1 MQKAIDKHVILMMG
15 LLFLLNRSLT
25 YGPVVTFLAAL
36 ISMELII
43 YLEKEAAFYGIVA
56 VYVLACFFAPSLIF
70 FLPVHI
76 YEFVYRK
83 KWWGCLSCALFV
95 YRISLFHE
103 AGQILLWIMTVMLAV
118 LLAVRTRQQVQ
129 EHAAFLKLRDSSV
142 EEQAK
147 MKQRNKELLEKQDYE
162 IRVATLSERNRIA
175 REMGIC
181 CHAAFCSLGHS

>member
-43 YLEKEAAFYGIVA
+43 YLEKEAVFYGIVA
-56 VYVLACFFAPSLIF
+56 VYVLACFFAPGLIF

-83 KWWGCLSCALFV
+83 KWWGCLS
-95 YRISLFHE
+95 
-103 AGQILLWIMTVMLAV
+103 
-118 LLAVRTRQQVQ
+118 
-129 EHAAFLKLRDSSV
+129 
-142 EEQAK
+142 
-147 MKQRNKELLEKQDYE
+147 
-162 IRVATLSERNRIA
+162 
-175 REMGIC
+175 
-181 CHAAFCSLGHS
+181 

>member
-43 YLEKEAAFYGIVA
+43 YLEKEVAFYGIVA
-56 VYVLACFFAPSLIF
+56 VYVLACFFAPGLIF

-83 KWWGCLSCALFV
+83 KWWG
-95 YRISLFHE
+95 
-103 AGQILLWIMTVMLAV
+103 
-118 LLAVRTRQQVQ
+118 
-129 EHAAFLKLRDSSV
+129 
-142 EEQAK
+142 
-147 MKQRNKELLEKQDYE
+147 
-162 IRVATLSERNRIA
+162 
-175 REMGIC
+175 
-181 CHAAFCSLGHS
+181 